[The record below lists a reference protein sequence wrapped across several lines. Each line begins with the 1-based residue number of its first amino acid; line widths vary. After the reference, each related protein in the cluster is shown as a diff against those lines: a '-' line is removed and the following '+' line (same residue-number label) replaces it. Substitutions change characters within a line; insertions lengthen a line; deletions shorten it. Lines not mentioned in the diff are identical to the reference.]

1 MIIDVNPEFGY
12 EMACALPY
20 AYYLHQQGKLEKVV
34 TCKGMQPF
42 YYFCD
47 NVEEKYSHRSID
59 NNNNG
64 VQNLPNTWIHHNA
77 VAHFGN
83 KELTKDEWR
92 MANGWLDYSEWTPPP
107 LHKKYY
113 DESLEL
119 PENYVVVSNVYN
131 LEHGKQPSQYF
142 DIESL
147 YNIFNMLSEKGY
159 NIIYKR
165 PKNTEFAS
173 DPHELQ
179 GMNISAPVEGL
190 GIVTDFKLAEFY
202 DNVFLFDDLFE
213 KYNGTYN
220 ELQLKV
226 FARSKGFVA
235 RGGGSSILCSYFK
248 KPVII
253 YVCTSGDIRPG
264 YFDENSYFQQISDQN
279 VYAVVDPLDDI
290 KKRGSRDYSEVYKK
304 IKEVL

>member
-1 MIIDVNPEFGY
+1 M
-12 EMACALPY
+12 
-20 AYYLHQQGKLEKVV
+20 
-34 TCKGMQPF
+34 
-42 YYFCD
+42 
-47 NVEEKYSHRSID
+47 
-59 NNNNG
+59 
-64 VQNLPNTWIHHNA
+64 
-77 VAHFGN
+77 
-83 KELTKDEWR
+83 
-92 MANGWLDYSEWTPPP
+92 
-107 LHKKYY
+107 
-113 DESLEL
+113 
-119 PENYVVVSNVYN
+119 
-131 LEHGKQPSQYF
+131 
-142 DIESL
+142 
-147 YNIFNMLSEKGY
+147 
-159 NIIYKR
+159 
-165 PKNTEFAS
+165 
-173 DPHELQ
+173 
-179 GMNISAPVEGL
+179 
-190 GIVTDFKLAEFY
+190 
-202 DNVFLFDDLFE
+202 FE